1 MLLPTNIIAV
11 LNSIYRFENVKID
24 ESRFETLYP
33 IPFIPYT
40 LHPKKDPNLS
50 LFRRSACIKCHVKI
64 LRVHVMCALFRIAA
78 PMGTSGLRAGS
89 PSRANGH
96 IPRAPAAARC
106 VHVLPAF
113 STQILNY
120 LHHPS
125 VPDQY
130 ASNIR
135 EQLYVRSGLS
145 VTPLA
150 TVSSC
155 SKEHPPRSTGSGSL
169 RRIFGHGFG
178 G

>member
-1 MLLPTNIIAV
+1 LLFSILFIVSKMSKSTKVV
-11 LNSIYRFENVKID
+11 LRPY
-24 ESRFETLYP
+24 TLYP
-33 IPFIPYT
+33 IPYT

-50 LFRRSACIKCHVKI
+50 LFRRSAYIKCHVKI

-145 VTPLA
+145 VTRLLRCPLVRRNTLRVRPVRA
-150 TVSSC
+150 HCAESSDTA
-155 SKEHPPRSTGSGSL
+155 SVGRTQHILDK
-169 RRIFGHGFG
+169 
-178 G
+178 